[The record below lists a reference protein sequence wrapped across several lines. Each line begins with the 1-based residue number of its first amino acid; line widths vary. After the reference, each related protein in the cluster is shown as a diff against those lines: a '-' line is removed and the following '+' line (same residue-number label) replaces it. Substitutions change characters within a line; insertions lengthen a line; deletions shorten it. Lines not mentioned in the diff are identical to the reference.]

1 MQFMVLRPMEAVKSP
16 LDPNTERR
24 YEDVAKRL
32 LAVAER
38 ELGHA
43 WQADA
48 RAAVGVHGNRRSLLG
63 RATWRQYRAAL
74 VWYLE
79 RSAYAQAA
87 SYARSLD
94 ESPCLRKSQRTSA
107 RKSKRLPEQ
116 RLTQLIEHLSVGRGQ
131 YDRAIGLWVLSN
143 YYVGLRPEEWW
154 TIEWK
159 EPRLLQVRNAKRSQ
173 GRTFG
178 MHRTLALDTF
188 SEQEMHVLHEFLAI
202 VAAHDDAQ
210 AFYLACCKRLWK
222 INRKLWPNARRHI
235 TLYSG
240 RHQFAADH
248 KAAGLTRDELA
259 ALMGHGSNRTAD
271 RHYARR
277 QFGRS
282 RSTVSPAAED
292 VERVR
297 QINDARGATPPEIRE
312 RPRS

>member
-1 MQFMVLRPMEAVKSP
+1 MEAVKSP

-24 YEDVAKRL
+24 YEEVAQRL

-38 ELGHA
+38 ELGHP
-43 WQADA
+43 WQMDA
-48 RAAVGVHGNRRSLLG
+48 RAAVGMHGNRRSLLG
-63 RATWRQYRAAL
+63 RATWRQYRSAL

-79 RSAYAQAA
+79 RAA
-87 SYARSLD
+87 CADAAGYARSLD
-94 ESPCLRKSQRTSA
+94 ESPCLRQAQRTSA

-116 RLTQLIEHLSVGRGQ
+116 RLTQLIEHLAGGRGR
-131 YDRAIGLWVLSN
+131 YDRAIGLWILSN

-154 TIEWK
+154 TVEWI
-159 EPRLLQVRNAKRSQ
+159 EPRLLRVRNAKRSQ

-178 MHRTLALDTF
+178 THRTLALDTF
-188 SEQEMHVLHEFLAI
+188 SEQEMHVLHQFLAI
-202 VAAHDDAQ
+202 VTAHSDHQ
-210 AFYLACCKRLWK
+210 AFYLACCKRLWR
-222 INRKLWPNARRHI
+222 INRQLWPKARRHI

-282 RSTVSPAAED
+282 RSNVSPAAED

-297 QINDARGATPPEIRE
+297 QINKARGATPPETRE
-312 RPRS
+312 RPRT